1 MSNVFV
7 VCFMNGDCTH
17 IDSSTFESV
26 LTFKTLNYSP
36 VIDISLIL
44 WPYITYLIDVNSVSY
59 VVIPSNGLFM
69 YASRFTIEPLRH
81 MYTLAMLGKYL
92 TISEEEKSNMLIVGL
107 SDLSNFYNRVY
118 F

>member
-7 VCFMNGDCTH
+7 VCFKNGDCTH

-26 LTFKTLNYSP
+26 LSFKTLNNSP
-36 VIDISLIL
+36 VVDISLYL
-44 WPYITYLIDVNSVSY
+44 WPYLTYLLDVNSVVY
-59 VVIPSNGLFM
+59 VVLPANGFVV

-81 MYTLAMLGKYL
+81 IYTLAMLGKYL
-92 TISEEEKSNMLIVGL
+92 TISDEEKSNMLIVGL